1 VRDPADDVQE
11 TLDQVKNRLEAMK
24 RARPTLEANLSR
36 MRLALIRAQAVMEH
50 HERNIEVLEQ
60 VVAAGGRRDQIE
72 VKVDRIPD
80 PAPG

>member
-1 VRDPADDVQE
+1 
-11 TLDQVKNRLEAMK
+11 
-24 RARPTLEANLSR
+24 